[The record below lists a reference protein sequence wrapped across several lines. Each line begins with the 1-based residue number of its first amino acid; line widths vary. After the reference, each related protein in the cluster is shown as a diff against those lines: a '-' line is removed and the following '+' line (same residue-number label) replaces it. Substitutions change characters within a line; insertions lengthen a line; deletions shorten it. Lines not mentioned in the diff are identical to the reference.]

1 MSTVSTKPYLLR
13 AIWEWCV
20 DQGFTPYLATLV
32 DENTRVP
39 PGYARD
45 GQIVLNLSPDATGQ
59 LQMENEYISFQGRF
73 GGVAHSLVIP
83 VANVIAIYA
92 RENGQGMAFEPALEA
107 DEEAG
112 YMTQATESVRQMT
125 RGREG
130 RVVVAALA
138 GGFAIGA
145 VIGCVIATSRRR
157 EPSWS
162 DRLACEGLGR
172 NLLDRLA
179 SIMPES
185 VSEKFGR

>member
-59 LQMENEYISFQGRF
+59 LQMDNEYISFQGRF

-92 RENGQGMAFEPALEA
+92 RENGQGMAFEPALEGSEEVAEQLGDDA
-107 DEEAG
+107 DSSAESGEDMADATAATRAQQAPAEAPP
-112 YMTQATESVRQMT
+112 RPP
-125 RGREG
+125 RGSHLK
-130 RVVVAALA
+130 VV
-138 GGFAIGA
+138 
-145 VIGCVIATSRRR
+145 
-157 EPSWS
+157 
-162 DRLACEGLGR
+162 
-172 NLLDRLA
+172 
-179 SIMPES
+179 
-185 VSEKFGR
+185 K